1 MSLKGEK
8 IDLKSVVDID
18 PTKSTLWKIGSIIDE
33 QVNNGSLQ
41 AVHNGGYCDVGDDNT
56 ILQDEP
62 NTLKSLKKE
71 FYNAERAKQLK

>member
-8 IDLKSVVDID
+8 IDLKSIVDID

-56 ILQDEP
+56 IL
-62 NTLKSLKKE
+62 
-71 FYNAERAKQLK
+71 